1 VSDWMVE
8 NGGVIGTSPIILPD
22 FCVDCGRHGADG
34 IRAQTRLY
42 WYPGWVW
49 VGIFWGIFP
58 VYLLYLAAR
67 RGVDVEYSICSE
79 HVESMKRK
87 KRAGLISA
95 ACFVVLL
102 AAAIFFQNPY
112 LGGAALLA
120 LVVAA
125 IMYMTSGSPL
135 RAAGHEDGV
144 FGIKGFDDTFLEAA
158 ARRSTATATVDQS
171 DGA

>member
-1 VSDWMVE
+1 MSDWMVKDR
-8 NGGVIGTSPIILPD
+8 GVIGTSPIILPD
-22 FCVDCGRHGADG
+22 CCVDCGRPGSDG

-79 HVESMKRK
+79 HVASMKRK

-95 ACFVVLL
+95 AFFVVLL
-102 AAAIFFQNPY
+102 AAAIYFRNPY

-125 IMYMTSGSPL
+125 IMYMISGSPL

-144 FGIKGFDDTFLEAA
+144 FGIKGFDDAFLEAA
-158 ARRSTATATVDQS
+158 ARRSTVTEAVGRPG
-171 DGA
+171 GA